1 MADALASGATATT
14 GGAPVSGTEGY
25 FFQPTVLTGV
35 TDETRIVKEEQFGP
49 ALPIM
54 PYKTDEEA
62 LQRANDSEYGLS
74 GSVWS
79 GDDDKAVEMANK
91 LEAGQIFT
99 NSHGGRL
106 DVPFGGF
113 KQSGIGR
120 VFGQGDIDAFT
131 ETQTLQIKLPA
142 SKL

>member
-1 MADALASGATATT
+1 MADALANGATATT

-79 GDDDKAVEMANK
+79 GDDDKAVEMANLAAWLGNK
-91 LEAGQIFT
+91 QGHHPDITFGYGYCDVTFTTHAAGGLTENDFICAA
-99 NSHGGRL
+99 RL
-106 DVPFGGF
+106 DALV
-113 KQSGIGR
+113 
-120 VFGQGDIDAFT
+120 A
-131 ETQTLQIKLPA
+131 
-142 SKL
+142 